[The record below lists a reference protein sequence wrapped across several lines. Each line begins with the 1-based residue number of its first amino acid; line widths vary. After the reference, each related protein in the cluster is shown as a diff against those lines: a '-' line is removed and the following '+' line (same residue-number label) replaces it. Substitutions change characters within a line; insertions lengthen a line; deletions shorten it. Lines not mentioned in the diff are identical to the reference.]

1 MATLSRVFFT
11 ISEAAARWGYS
22 VADIAGWA
30 HQGQLEIV
38 TGIAPVQ
45 SGETT
50 LAGIVVIAAADILPM
65 FRRSG
70 LGPRELAVN
79 RLRLPQE
86 TEWRMITNPAE
97 GVMVSFD
104 DLMIT
109 ALEMARFEIEHDIF
123 GRKHAGRGPD
133 PKYDWDAFWRAVAVR
148 VHERGVPEL
157 LKEFVD
163 EFSNWFMDQ
172 SPTGDCPSD
181 SVIRKKLSP
190 LWRQLRD
197 EK

>member
-30 HQGQLEIV
+30 YLGQIEIV
-38 TGIAPVQ
+38 TGIAPVK
-45 SGETT
+45 SGETI
-50 LAGIVVIAAADILPM
+50 LAGIVIVSAADIWPM
-65 FRRSG
+65 FRRTG
-70 LGPRELAVN
+70 VGPRELAVI

-86 TEWRMITNPAE
+86 TEWQMITHPAE
-97 GVMVSFD
+97 GVMVSFE

-109 ALEMARFEIEHDIF
+109 AAEVTRFEIEHDIF
-123 GRKHAGRGPD
+123 GRKHAGKGPE

-163 EFSNWFMDQ
+163 EFANWFMDQ
-172 SPTGDCPSD
+172 SPAGDCPSD

-190 LWRQLRD
+190 LWRQLR
-197 EK
+197 EGK

>member
-1 MATLSRVFFT
+1 MTALSRVFFT
-11 ISEAAARWGYS
+11 IAEVAARWGYS

-30 HQGQLEIV
+30 HLGQLEIV

-50 LAGIVVIAAADILPM
+50 LAGLVVISAADILPM
-65 FRRSG
+65 FRRTGS
-70 LGPRELAVN
+70 GPRELPVHRVRQSNA
-79 RLRLPQE
+79 
-86 TEWRMITNPAE
+86 TEWQMITDPAE

-109 ALEMARFEIEHDIF
+109 ALEVTRFEIEHGIF

-133 PKYDWDAFWRAVAVR
+133 TKYDWDAFWRAVAVR
-148 VHERGVPEL
+148 VHERGVPEV
-157 LKEFVD
+157 LKEFVI

-172 SPTGDCPSD
+172 SPSGNCPSD